1 MHRHNFAALG
11 ISVLLHLGLP
21 ALIFFSGSQAATPPT
36 VKTLPVS
43 LTMFKPA
50 PTPPPV
56 VVEPVVVAKVE
67 PPPKPKPKVK
77 AKPKPKPKV
86 KPKPKPKP
94 KVKPKPKPKPK
105 PKVKPKPE
113 PEPEPIIEPIVEQ
126 EIEPPIEY
134 QEPPIEYQAPQVAV
148 VTPAPAPVTAVPP
161 VTANPPAQPDF
172 DPGKLALIEASYQT
186 RLRQLIESK
195 KKYPRRAKRLG
206 HQGKVYVSFVV
217 LPDGTIEQVELKEGS
232 GANILDHA
240 AMKTII
246 SLSGTLPFPDEIK
259 RQRWIF
265 TIPISYE
272 LL

>member
-77 AKPKPKPKV
+77 AKPKPKPKPKV
-86 KPKPKPKP
+86 KAKPKPKPKP
-94 KVKPKPKPKPK
+94 KTKIRKKPKPKPKPL
-105 PKVKPKPE
+105 PE
-113 PEPEPIIEPIVEQ
+113 PVIEPIVEQ
-126 EIEPPIEY
+126 TPVEEI
-134 QEPPIEYQAPQVAV
+134 EPPIEYQAPQVAV
-148 VTPAPAPVTAVPP
+148 VTPAPAPAPAPVTAVPP